1 MAKIIRIEPN
11 KYQPFEC
18 RKKVAAYARVSRDT
32 EKLMHSVSAQI
43 SYYNNLIQKNP
54 NWEYVDVYADEG
66 ITGTS
71 MEKRDEFQKMLEDCE
86 VGKIDLILT
95 KSVSRFARNTV
106 DLLEIVRHLK
116 ELGIEIYFE
125 EQNIS
130 TLSGDGELMLTILA
144 SFAQEESV
152 SMSQNIIWA
161 KRKQYEKGIMS
172 NTVVPYGYRYNPET
186 RSPIIE
192 ENEAMIVKEIYSDY
206 INDMSV
212 YQIAKKLNEAG
223 IPSPRGTNW
232 LPNTVK
238 RILENINYTGN
249 MLFGKFYSDGPLT
262 QKHTKNRGERP
273 MYYSE
278 ENHEA
283 IIDMDT
289 FNKVKE
295 KFKYNSEYGAY
306 RSGTRNCFSKKIVC
320 ECCGKFFG
328 RCSLK
333 MAKGIKHPAW
343 ECKKRAKDTGKCA
356 VVTVLEEDLKQICV
370 DLLNLDEFTEEA
382 FESKVEKITVND
394 QDYLHFYLKDGQEF
408 IHYYPRRRKLR
419 AEGKKHG

>member
-1 MAKIIRIEPN
+1 MAKIIRIESK

-32 EKLMHSVSAQI
+32 ERLMHSVSAQI
-43 SYYNNLIQKNP
+43 SYYNSLIQKNP
-54 NWEYVDVYADEG
+54 NWEYVGVYADEG

-86 VGKIDLILT
+86 SGKIDLILT
-95 KSVSRFARNTV
+95 KSVSRIARNTV
-106 DLLEIVRHLK
+106 DLLEIVRYLK

-130 TLSGDGELMLTILA
+130 TMSGDGELMLTILA
-144 SFAQEESV
+144 SFVQEESV

-172 NTVVPYGYRYNPET
+172 STSVPYGYRYNPET
-186 RSPIIE
+186 RAPIIE
-192 ENEAMIVKEIYSDY
+192 ENEAVIVKEIYSDY
-206 INDMSV
+206 LDDMSV

-223 IPSPRGTNW
+223 IPSPGGTNW

-273 MYYSE
+273 MYL
-278 ENHEA
+278 
-283 IIDMDT
+283 
-289 FNKVKE
+289 
-295 KFKYNSEYGAY
+295 
-306 RSGTRNCFSKKIVC
+306 
-320 ECCGKFFG
+320 
-328 RCSLK
+328 SL
-333 MAKGIKHPAW
+333 
-343 ECKKRAKDTGKCA
+343 
-356 VVTVLEEDLKQICV
+356 
-370 DLLNLDEFTEEA
+370 
-382 FESKVEKITVND
+382 
-394 QDYLHFYLKDGQEF
+394 
-408 IHYYPRRRKLR
+408 IHI
-419 AEGKKHG
+419 